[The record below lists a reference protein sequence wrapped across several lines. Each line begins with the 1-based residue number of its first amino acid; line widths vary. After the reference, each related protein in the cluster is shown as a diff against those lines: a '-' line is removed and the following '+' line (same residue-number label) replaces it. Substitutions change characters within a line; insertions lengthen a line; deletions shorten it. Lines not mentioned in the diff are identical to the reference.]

1 MESRMDST
9 LDNRFLNRESS
20 WIEFNRRVLEEGL
33 DKSQP
38 LLERLK
44 FLSIFSTN
52 LDEFFMIR
60 VSGLQEQLEAGP
72 EVLSPD
78 GLTPAAQLQLISD
91 RLRPLLRLQS
101 DCLLTEI
108 LPGLERAG
116 IRIVS
121 YSNLSEQRRAELRVY
136 YEERVF
142 PVLTPLSVDP
152 SHPFPYISNISLNL
166 GILLASEADDGTVE
180 PRFARVKIPPNVPR
194 LVQVGT
200 DNTFVL
206 LEDLISANI
215 GSLFPRTR
223 ILGCQPFRITRDA
236 DIEIEEDEADDL
248 LRSVERQLRQRRF
261 GFGVRLEV
269 AEGMSPQMV
278 DLLTKSL
285 ELGVHD
291 VYTVAGLLHIPDLMA
306 LHKLEFP
313 ELKDKPYSPTIPPLF
328 RQSETIFDSIRHQD
342 VVLHHPFES
351 FGPVVEFI
359 RSAATDPKVLAIK
372 ITLYRV
378 GPNSPIV
385 QALIDAAE
393 RGKQVAVLVELKA
406 RFDEENNI
414 LWARRLEK
422 AGVHVIYGIL
432 GLKTHAKLTLIV
444 REEDTVLRRYV
455 HLGTGNYNPVS
466 ARVYTDFGLMTANP
480 SFGADCSELFN
491 YMTGY
496 SGQQEYRRLIVAPL
510 NIRTRFMELI
520 HREIEHHRA
529 GRRAGI
535 FAKTNALTDIA
546 TIDEFYAASRVGL
559 PIDLLVRGVCCLRP
573 GVRDQSETIR
583 VASIVGR
590 FLEHSRVYRFLNGG
604 DEEVYLSS
612 ADLMSRNLDRRLEVM
627 FPIDDPLVKERII
640 REAIERPLSDNVK
653 LRWLR
658 SDGTYVR
665 ADGTGR
671 DALDSQASLIQG

>member
-1 MESRMDST
+1 
-9 LDNRFLNRESS
+9 
-20 WIEFNRRVLEEGL
+20 
-33 DKSQP
+33 
-38 LLERLK
+38 
-44 FLSIFSTN
+44 
-52 LDEFFMIR
+52 
-60 VSGLQEQLEAGP
+60 
-72 EVLSPD
+72 
-78 GLTPAAQLQLISD
+78 
-91 RLRPLLRLQS
+91 
-101 DCLLTEI
+101 
-108 LPGLERAG
+108 
-116 IRIVS
+116 
-121 YSNLSEQRRAELRVY
+121 
-136 YEERVF
+136 
-142 PVLTPLSVDP
+142 
-152 SHPFPYISNISLNL
+152 
-166 GILLASEADDGTVE
+166 
-180 PRFARVKIPPNVPR
+180 
-194 LVQVGT
+194 
-200 DNTFVL
+200 
-206 LEDLISANI
+206 
-215 GSLFPRTR
+215 
-223 ILGCQPFRITRDA
+223 
-236 DIEIEEDEADDL
+236 
-248 LRSVERQLRQRRF
+248 
-261 GFGVRLEV
+261 
-269 AEGMSPQMV
+269 
-278 DLLTKSL
+278 
-285 ELGVHD
+285 
-291 VYTVAGLLHIPDLMA
+291 
-306 LHKLEFP
+306 
-313 ELKDKPYSPTIPPLF
+313 
-328 RQSETIFDSIRHQD
+328 
-342 VVLHHPFES
+342 
-351 FGPVVEFI
+351 VEFI

>member
-1 MESRMDST
+1 
-9 LDNRFLNRESS
+9 
-20 WIEFNRRVLEEGL
+20 
-33 DKSQP
+33 
-38 LLERLK
+38 
-44 FLSIFSTN
+44 
-52 LDEFFMIR
+52 
-60 VSGLQEQLEAGP
+60 
-72 EVLSPD
+72 
-78 GLTPAAQLQLISD
+78 
-91 RLRPLLRLQS
+91 
-101 DCLLTEI
+101 
-108 LPGLERAG
+108 
-116 IRIVS
+116 
-121 YSNLSEQRRAELRVY
+121 
-136 YEERVF
+136 
-142 PVLTPLSVDP
+142 VDP

-180 PRFARVKIPPNVPR
+180 PHFARVKIPPNVPR

-215 GSLFPRTR
+215 NSLFPRTR
-223 ILGCQPFRITRDA
+223 VLGCQPFRITRDA

-248 LRSVERQLRQRRF
+248 LRSVEQQLRQRRF

-269 AEGMSPQMV
+269 AEDMSPQMV
-278 DLLTKSL
+278 DLLAKSL
-285 ELGVHD
+285 DIGVHD
-291 VYTVAGLLHIPDLMA
+291 VYSIAGPLHIPDLMA
-306 LHKLEFP
+306 LQRLEFP
-313 ELKDKPYSPTIPPLF
+313 DLKDKPYAPTIPSSL

-342 VVLHHPFES
+342 VLLHHPFES

-372 ITLYRV
+372 LTLYRA

-393 RGKQVAVLVELKA
+393 GGKQVAVLVELKA

-455 HLGTGNYNPVS
+455 HLGTGNYNPVT
-466 ARVYTDFGLMTANP
+466 ARVYTDFGLMPANP
-480 SFGADCSELFN
+480 AFGADCSELFN

-496 SGQQEYRRLIVAPL
+496 SGQEEYRRLIVAPL
-510 NIRTRFMELI
+510 NLRTRFKELI
-520 HREIEHHRA
+520 HREIAHYLD
-529 GRRAGI
+529 GRPAGI

-546 TIDEFYAASRVGL
+546 IIDEFYAASRAGL

-573 GVRDQSETIR
+573 GLKDQSETIR
-583 VASIVGR
+583 VGSIVGR
-590 FLEHSRVYRFLNGG
+590 FLEHSRIYRFLNGG
-604 DEEVYLSS
+604 DDEVYLSS

-627 FPIDDPLVKERII
+627 FPIDDPLVKERIV
-640 REAIERPLSDNVK
+640 REGIERPLADNVK

-658 SDGTYVR
+658 SDGSYVR
-665 ADGTGR
+665 ADGAGR
-671 DALDSQASLIQG
+671 DALDSQASLIRG